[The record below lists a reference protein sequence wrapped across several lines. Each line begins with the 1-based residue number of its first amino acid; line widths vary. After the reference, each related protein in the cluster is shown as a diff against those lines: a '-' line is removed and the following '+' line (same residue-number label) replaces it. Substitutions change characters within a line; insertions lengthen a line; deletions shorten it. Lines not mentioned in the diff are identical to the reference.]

1 MMNSAI
7 KTIATKN
14 GTPYKEGGIVDYT
27 GIAQVHGSPKKP
39 EVFLDAEDTKN
50 FSTLKELL
58 GMVLDNRGATGVSS
72 RYQDYQGGDCNINVT
87 IEGGIASD
95 YDVERAIDVI
105 KREIVSSS
113 NYRNINLLNRRR

>member
-1 MMNSAI
+1 M
-7 KTIATKN
+7 
-14 GTPYKEGGIVDYT
+14 VDYT

-39 EVFLDAEDTKN
+39 EAFLDAEDTKN